1 MILCADTPKSN
12 MLVKFRISANP
23 LQTGIR
29 EDSELK
35 FFNQWR
41 FLDNYDGFEFPSE
54 TPSVSFQM

>member
-1 MILCADTPKSN
+1 M
-12 MLVKFRISANP
+12 KFRISANP